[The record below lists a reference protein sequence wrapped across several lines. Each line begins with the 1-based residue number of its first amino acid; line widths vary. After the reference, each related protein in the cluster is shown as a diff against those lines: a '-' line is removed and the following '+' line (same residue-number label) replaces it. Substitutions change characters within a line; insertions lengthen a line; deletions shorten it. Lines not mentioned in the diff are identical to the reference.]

1 MSKDRKKVLHIHSS
15 VNDKQPTPATLELGE
30 LGINNAGGNA
40 FLSTKNSNN
49 EVVRFSEDDTII
61 NWMEY
66 KEVFPYEAYTRGSD
80 GQKGVTESDLLS
92 GKSNIIIKLNQVV
105 PNNTVYNDKV
115 NGAKDIY
122 NREINPI
129 SSDLNK
135 DGAGLAIDMS
145 AYVLSGGNPSFS
157 SLTVSNKTTLNGDT
171 IINGNTTVNGPITF
185 KDEIIIDGP
194 GFNHELK
201 WTYGDVRNE
210 GSGST
215 NYATD
220 ASFKIPRNIDDLTN
234 WNGNCVTIGHNVC
247 VDGTITASGAI
258 YSSDM
263 NLKENIKTVSRNDF
277 NKAKLVQPK
286 SFNFKDDESKR
297 KTYGVIAQDVE
308 NVGLDEL
315 VYVKEDGFKAVDYTS
330 LMMLKIAYLEDF
342 CATLNGK
349 IYELNEKIKELENK
363 KK

>member
-1 MSKDRKKVLHIHSS
+1 
-15 VNDKQPTPATLELGE
+15 
-30 LGINNAGGNA
+30 
-40 FLSTKNSNN
+40 
-49 EVVRFSEDDTII
+49 
-61 NWMEY
+61 MEQ
-66 KEVFPYEAYTRGSD
+66 KEVFPYEGYVRGSD
-80 GQKGVTESDLLS
+80 NSQVGGVTEQDLLNN
-92 GKSNIIIKLNQVV
+92 KSNIIIKLNQVV
-105 PNNTVYNDKV
+105 PENTDYSPYDEKV

-122 NREINPI
+122 GNLINPI
-129 SSDLNK
+129 SSGGYK

-145 AYVLSGGNPSFS
+145 KYAMIGANPSFS

-171 IINGNTTVNGPITF
+171 IVNGNTTVNNPITF
-185 KDEIIIDGP
+185 KSNIIVDGP
-194 GFNHELK
+194 GFNHTIK

-215 NYATD
+215 NYSSD
-220 ASFKIPRNIDDLTN
+220 AEFKIPRNIDDLTN
-234 WNGNCVTIGHNVC
+234 WNGNCVTIGHNLC
-247 VDGTITASGAI
+247 IDGTITASGAI

-286 SFNFKDDESKR
+286 SFNFRDDVTKR

-308 NVGLDEL
+308 KAGLDEL

>member
-1 MSKDRKKVLHIHSS
+1 MAKDRRKVQHIHSS
-15 VNDKQPTPATLELGE
+15 VPDKQPTPATLEVGE
-30 LGINNAGGNA
+30 IAVNNAKNKE
-40 FLSTKNSNN
+40 FLSIKNSDNQ
-49 EVVRFSEDDTII
+49 VVRMSSDEQLVT
-61 NWMEY
+61 WME
-66 KEVFPYEAYTRGSD
+66 KKTVIPY
-80 GQKGVTESDLLS
+80 S
-92 GKSNIIIKLNQVV
+92 GTVDNVNLTTNRSNIEIKLNQAVAE
-105 PNNTVYNDKV
+105 NTGKHNVV
-115 NGAKDIY
+115 NGAKDIDG
-122 NREINPI
+122 NLVNPTT
-129 SSDLNK
+129 DGGVTN
-135 DGAGLAIDMS
+135 GAGFAIDTS
-145 AYVLSGGNPSFS
+145 AFALTGGNPSFS

-171 IINGNTTVNGPITF
+171 IINGNTTVNGPVTF

-201 WTYGDVRNE
+201 WAYGDVRNE

-234 WNGNCVTIGHNVC
+234 WNGTCVTIGHNVC

-263 NLKENIKTVSRNDF
+263 NLKENINTVSRNDF
-277 NKAKLVQPK
+277 NKAKLIQAK
-286 SFNFKDDESKR
+286 SFNFRDDETKR

-308 NVGLDEL
+308 KVGLGEL
-315 VYVKEDGFKAVDYTS
+315 VHIKEDGFKAVDYTS
-330 LMMLKIAYLEDF
+330 LMILKIAYLEDF

-363 KK
+363 EK